1 MSSKSLDWEEG
12 LMFQGSFALCCWQKQ
27 KQIVSGGIL
36 NKSVCR
42 LSNHFTIK
50 GCYAH
55 WKARSSEII

>member
-1 MSSKSLDWEEG
+1 
-12 LMFQGSFALCCWQKQ
+12 MFQGSFALCCWQKQ